1 MSIKVGEINNY
12 DDFINAL
19 LKVGMS
25 TGGEKNTDGIFAL
38 CDYYGKSIIWHTED
52 IDTDPWEWR
61 IRVLD
66 QRNDI
71 AYGKLFF
78 KKSGY
83 ITADWYPYF
92 YAVRRGVKS
101 FEDDY
106 SDGNISFYAKRI
118 YELIDREGVLPLHII
133 KQLGNF
139 TKEDKSKFDNAITE
153 LQMKMYITMCGRS
166 KKFSKTGQEYGWSST
181 TFCKTEDFFNVEI
194 FEKADSLSKEQA
206 YEQLYRHI
214 LELNPDADSKKI
226 EKFILGK

>member
-1 MSIKVGEINNY
+1 MSIIVGEINNY
-12 DDFINAL
+12 NEFIDAL

-25 TGGEKNTDGIFAL
+25 TGGEKNTDGVFAL
-38 CDYYGKSIIWHTED
+38 CDYYGKSVRWHTED
-52 IDTDPWEWR
+52 ISTDPWEWR
-61 IRVLD
+61 MRVLD
-66 QRNDI
+66 ERNDI

-101 FEDDY
+101 FEEDY

-118 YELIDREGVLPLHII
+118 YELISREGILPLHII

-139 TKEDKSKFDNAITE
+139 TKEDKTKFNNAITE
-153 LQMKMYITMCGRS
+153 LQMKMYISMCGRS
-166 KKFSKTGQEYGWSST
+166 NKLSKIGQEYGWSST
-181 TFCKTEDFFNVEI
+181 TFCKTEDFFNGEI

-206 YEQLYRHI
+206 YEKLYKHI
-214 LELNPDADSKKI
+214 LELNPGADSKKI
-226 EKFILGK
+226 DKFILGK

>member
-1 MSIKVGEINNY
+1 MSITVGEINNY
-12 DDFINAL
+12 NDFINAL

-25 TGGEKNTDGIFAL
+25 TGGEKNSDGIFAL

-52 IDTDPWEWR
+52 VDTDPWEWR

-92 YAVRRGVKS
+92 YAVRRGIKS
-101 FEDDY
+101 FEEDY
-106 SDGNISFYAKRI
+106 SDGNISFYAKRV
-118 YELIDREGVLPLHII
+118 YELISREGTLPLHII

-139 TKEDKSKFDNAITE
+139 TKEDKTKFDNAITE

-181 TFCKTEDFFNVEI
+181 TFCKTEDFFEEDI
-194 FEKADSLSKEQA
+194 FEKANSLSKEQA
-206 YEQLYRHI
+206 YKKLYTYI
-214 LELNPDADSKKI
+214 LELNPGVDSKKLD
-226 EKFILGK
+226 KFILGK